1 MQASFC
7 VVCSIAEQG
16 SPFVGLASGPHRMKQ
31 NEAEGQHAPQKA
43 HPRTGPKYADWTPRS
58 TQYNRNTD
66 ARRHPPPQE
75 GTHLPVM
82 LSSKLVALG
91 CGVPETISRLLRL
104 QLLNQFPCSVPTST
118 VRLRPQRDE
127 GGALRDSRDWWAAH
141 QVWYPLKLVGERW
154 VPRDGD
160 IPIRPLFCL
169 QRILAR
175 QGLCWTH
182 RGGASLYNGR
192 YSERASV
199 HRTLPP
205 APDQHALSTQGLS
218 ALHDVPAPLKKDP
231 VSYL

>member
-1 MQASFC
+1 M
-7 VVCSIAEQG
+7 
-16 SPFVGLASGPHRMKQ
+16 R
-31 NEAEGQHAPQKA
+31 QKA
-43 HPRTGPKYADWTPRS
+43 NTLLKRRTPGQAPNTQTGPQEALS
-58 TQYNRNTD
+58 TTATRM
-66 ARRHPPPQE
+66 QE

-169 QRILAR
+169 
-175 QGLCWTH
+175 
-182 RGGASLYNGR
+182 
-192 YSERASV
+192 
-199 HRTLPP
+199 
-205 APDQHALSTQGLS
+205 
-218 ALHDVPAPLKKDP
+218 
-231 VSYL
+231 